1 MKNLLVVV
9 ISGFLGYIP
18 VLVQIPD
25 IPRSQIMKLFVPGRI
40 CLFGEHSDWAGGY
53 RRINADIEKGYTL
66 ICGTDQGIYAEAEA
80 HPTSLA
86 LTSTT
91 PDGQICGPY
100 EIPMQPKTLF
110 DEAQKGGFWSY
121 IAGVAYQALTNYHV
135 RGLVLNNYK
144 TDLPIKKGLSSSA
157 AICVLAARAFNRVY
171 DLKLTVRGE
180 MELAYQGEI
189 TTPSRCGRMDQ
200 GCAFGNRPVLMVFDG
215 DRLDTSELQVK
226 KELHFVVVD
235 LQARKDTLEILN
247 RLNRSY
253 PVAENEVEHGVQE
266 LLGPINKRVVGQAI
280 EALKEADGPRLGS
293 LMVEAQTFFDRYAA
307 PACPEELV
315 APVLHRVLSYEPLE
329 PHIFGG
335 KGVGSQGDGTAQ
347 FLARSQA
354 DQQAVIEILQRDLGL
369 PALQLTLRPS
379 LKVRRA
385 VIPAAGFGTRL
396 FPATKATKKEL
407 FPIIDR
413 DGIAKPAILL
423 IVEEALEAGIEEI
436 VIVVQE
442 NDLEDFRS
450 FFKSQITIENF
461 NKLPRQFQDYSRRI
475 LDMGRHVTFVL
486 QTAQE
491 GFGHAIY
498 CTREVVGNEP
508 FLLMLGDHLYRSN
521 TEKSCAQQLLEA
533 YQQHGFNLVG
543 LRRTP
548 EDQIANFG
556 TVAGVWIE
564 QEHLLNV
571 TEFAEKPTADYARSN
586 LRVPGLPEG
595 EYLTIF
601 GQYVIKPQIFEYLE
615 EHIKNNVR
623 ERGEFQLTSALDR
636 LRQEDGFQGLIM
648 DGKRFDIGLPEY
660 YLQTLK
666 TYREP

>member
-1 MKNLLVVV
+1 MKV
-9 ISGFLGYIP
+9 
-18 VLVQIPD
+18 
-25 IPRSQIMKLFVPGRI
+25 FVPGRI

-53 RRINADIEKGYTL
+53 RRINAEVEKGYTL
-66 ICGTDQGIYAEAEA
+66 ICGTDQGIYAEAEP
-80 HPTSLA
+80 HPTSLI
-86 LTSTT
+86 LSSTT
-91 PDGQICGPY
+91 PDGESRGPI
-100 EIPMQPKTLF
+100 EIPMEPKALLE
-110 DEAQKGGFWSY
+110 EAQKGGFWSY

-157 AICVLAARAFNRVY
+157 AICVLAARAFNRAY

-235 LQARKDTLEILN
+235 LQACKDTLEILN
-247 RLNRSY
+247 RLNRCF
-253 PVAENEVEHGVQE
+253 PVAENEVERGVQE
-266 LLGPINKRVVGQAI
+266 LLGPINKRIVSQAI
-280 EALKEADGPRLGS
+280 EALKESDADRLGG
-293 LMVEAQTFFDRYAA
+293 LMVEAQNFFDHYAA
-307 PACPEELV
+307 PACPEELI
-315 APVLHRVLSYEPLE
+315 APVLHRVLDYEPLK
-329 PHIFGG
+329 PHIWGG

-347 FLARSQA
+347 FIARSQA
-354 DQQAVIEILQRDLGL
+354 DQQAVIEILERDLGL
-369 PALQLTLRPS
+369 PALNLTLRPS
-379 LKVRRA
+379 MKVRRA

-396 FPATKATKKEL
+396 FPASKATKKEL

-436 VIVVQE
+436 TIVVQE
-442 NDLEDFRS
+442 QDLDEFRS
-450 FFKSQITIENF
+450 FFKTQISIENF
-461 NKLPRQFQDYSRRI
+461 NKLPRHFQDYSRRI
-475 LDMGRHVTFVL
+475 LEMGRHVNFVI
-486 QTAQE
+486 QTTQE

-498 CTREVVGNEP
+498 CTRPFVGDEP
-508 FLLMLGDHLYRSN
+508 FLLMLGDHIYRSN
-521 TEKSCAQQLLEA
+521 GEKSCAQQLLEA

-548 EDQIANFG
+548 EGQIANFG

-564 QEHLLNV
+564 GERLLNV
-571 TEFAEKPTADYARSN
+571 TEFAEKPTTDYARLN
-586 LRVPGLPEG
+586 LRVPGLPED

-601 GQYVIKPQIFEYLE
+601 GQYIIKPQIFDYLE

-636 LRQEDGFQGLIM
+636 LRQEHGFHGLIM
-648 DGKRFDIGLPEY
+648 DGRRFDIGLPEY
-660 YLQTLK
+660 YLETLK
-666 TYREP
+666 TFRQS

>member
-1 MKNLLVVV
+1 
-9 ISGFLGYIP
+9 
-18 VLVQIPD
+18 
-25 IPRSQIMKLFVPGRI
+25 MKLFVPGRI

-53 RRINADIEKGYTL
+53 RRINAEIEKGYTL
-66 ICGTDQGIYAEAEA
+66 ICGTDQGIFAEAEA
-80 HPTSLA
+80 HPTSLVI
-86 LTSTT
+86 TSTT
-91 PDGQICGPY
+91 PEGQTCGPY
-100 EIPMQPKTLF
+100 EIPMQPKALF

-135 RGLVLNNYK
+135 RGLVLNNFK

-157 AICVLAARAFNRVY
+157 AICVLTARAFNRIY

-215 DRLDTSELQVK
+215 DRLDTTELQVK
-226 KELHFVVVD
+226 KDLHFVVVD

-266 LLGPINKRVVGQAI
+266 LLGPVNKRIVGQAI
-280 EALKEADGPRLGS
+280 EALKQADGARLGD
-293 LMVEAQTFFDRYAA
+293 LMEEAQAFFDRYAT
-307 PACPEELV
+307 PACPEELE
-315 APVLHRVLSYEPLE
+315 APVLHRVLGYEPLK

-347 FLARSQA
+347 FLARSEP

-369 PALQLTLRPS
+369 PALKLTLRPS

-436 VIVVQE
+436 IIIVQE
-442 NDLEDFRS
+442 NDLEEFRS

-461 NKLPRQFQDYSRRI
+461 NKLPRNFQDYSRRI

-498 CTREVVGNEP
+498 CTREAVGNEP

-533 YQQHGFNLVG
+533 YQLHGFNLVG

-564 QEHLLNV
+564 QELVLNV
-571 TEFAEKPTADYARSN
+571 TEFAEKPTADYAHSN
-586 LRVPGLPEG
+586 LRVPGLPEH
-595 EYLTIF
+595 EYLTVF
-601 GQYVIKPQIFEYLE
+601 GQYIIKPQIFEYLE

-636 LRQEDGFQGLIM
+636 LRQEDGFLGLIM

-660 YLQTLK
+660 YLETLK
-666 TYREP
+666 NYREP

>member
-1 MKNLLVVV
+1 MK
-9 ISGFLGYIP
+9 I
-18 VLVQIPD
+18 
-25 IPRSQIMKLFVPGRI
+25 FVPGRI

-53 RRINADIEKGYTL
+53 RRINAEIEKGYTL

-80 HPTSLA
+80 HPTSLVM
-86 LTSTT
+86 TSTT
-91 PDGQICGPY
+91 PDGQPCGPY
-100 EIPMQPKTLF
+100 EIPMEPKALF

-157 AICVLAARAFNRVY
+157 AICVLAARAFNRIY

-253 PVAENEVEHGVQE
+253 PVPENEVEHGVQE
-266 LLGPINKRVVGQAI
+266 LLGPINKRIVSQAI
-280 EALKEADGPRLGS
+280 EALKEADGARLGD
-293 LMVEAQTFFDRYAA
+293 LMVEAQAFFDRYAA

-315 APVLHRVLSYEPLE
+315 APVLHRVLGYEPLK

-347 FLARSQA
+347 FLARSAA

-450 FFKSQITIENF
+450 FFKSQISIENF

-498 CTREVVGNEP
+498 CTRAAVGNEP

-533 YQQHGFNLVG
+533 YQQHGFNMVG

-564 QEHLLNV
+564 QEHVLNV
-571 TEFAEKPTADYARSN
+571 TEFAEKPTTDYARSN
-586 LRVPGLPEG
+586 LRVPGLPED
-595 EYLTIF
+595 EYLTVF
-601 GQYVIKPQIFEYLE
+601 GQYIIKPQIFDYLE

-660 YLQTLK
+660 YLETLA
-666 TYREP
+666 TYREL